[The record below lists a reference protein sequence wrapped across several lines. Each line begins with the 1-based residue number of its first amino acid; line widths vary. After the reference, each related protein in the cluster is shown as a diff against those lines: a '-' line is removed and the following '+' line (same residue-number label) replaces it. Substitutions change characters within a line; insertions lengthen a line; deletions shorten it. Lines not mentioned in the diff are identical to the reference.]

1 MNERI
6 DPQTGEILLEKINLP
21 TLVDTTLA
29 TAVVKAELD
38 TQITT
43 ARAFPRS
50 VQTAINDINQLATMN
65 EQMAGECVYALP
77 RAGKPLRGPSI
88 RLAEIIAQCW
98 GNCVSK
104 TRIVSVDR
112 ISRTVTAEGIFH
124 DLQTNSITEAQHTRR
139 ISTKE
144 GRLFSDDMIAVTCN
158 AAQSIARRNAILAG
172 VPKVIWSQAFQQCE
186 RVIAGDV
193 TTLASK
199 RESAVKAFAAF
210 GLTPEQ
216 VFQVID
222 VKGEQDIGLDE
233 LVTLRSLYSS
243 IKNGELTVEEILAAK
258 VPAQPATPATRKTLD
273 DFVNGNGKARP
284 QEQDHASPAAG
295 GAPDASARPPGP
307 ASGASTASPEKAS
320 PEKASAEAK
329 VAEQQAAKTETKA
342 KAAGAS
348 AVKTETDYIAHAKA
362 WIEEIEDADALEQ
375 RWLSEKNMR
384 NKANVTAEVRE
395 GLEGKVAAK
404 VAKLRGAS

>member
-1 MNERI
+1 VDVNERI
-6 DPQTGEILLEKINLP
+6 DPQTGELLEKINLP

-144 GRLFSDDMIAVTCN
+144 GRLFTDDMIAVTCN

-172 VPKVIWSQAFQQCE
+172 VPKVIWWQAFQQCE
-186 RVIAGDV
+186 HVIAGDV

-210 GLTPEQ
+210 GLKPEQ
-216 VFQVID
+216 VFQVLD

-243 IKNGELTVEEILAAK
+243 VKNGEITVEEILAAK

-273 DFVNGNGKARP
+273 DFVNGNGKEKAQP
-284 QEQDHASPAAG
+284 QEQGQASPAAQ
-295 GAPDASARPPGP
+295 ARPPAAEP
-307 ASGASTASPEKAS
+307 GASAPPEKK
-320 PEKASAEAK
+320 PDKAAAEAK
-329 VAEQQAAKTETKA
+329 VAAVQREKTEAKT
-342 KAAGAS
+342 KAAPTGIR
-348 AVKTETDYIAHAKA
+348 TEADYIAQANI
-362 WIEEIEDADALEQ
+362 WIEDTESADALEQ
-375 RWLSEKNMR
+375 RWSSEKNMR
-384 NKANVTAEVRE
+384 NKANVTAEARE
-395 GLEGKVAAK
+395 QLADKVATK
-404 VAKLRGAS
+404 VARLRGQA

>member
-1 MNERI
+1 MNAHI
-6 DPQTGEILLEKINLP
+6 DPQTGEVLEKINLP

-144 GRLFSDDMIAVTCN
+144 GRLFTDDMIAVTCN

-186 RVIAGDV
+186 HVIAGDV

-210 GLTPEQ
+210 GLKPEQ
-216 VFQVID
+216 VFQVLD
-222 VKGEQDIGLDE
+222 VKGEQDIGIDE

-243 IKNGELTVEEILAAK
+243 VKNGELTVEEILAAK

-295 GAPDASARPPGP
+295 GAPDASAHQPAP
-307 ASGASTASPEKAS
+307 ASGASTASPEKA
-320 PEKASAEAK
+320 PDKAAAEAK
-329 VAEQQAAKTETKA
+329 VAAVRTEKTEARA
-342 KAAGAS
+342 KAAPTGI
-348 AVKTETDYIAHAKA
+348 KTEADYIAQANI
-362 WIEEIEDADALEQ
+362 WIEDTESADALEQ
-375 RWLSEKNMR
+375 RWTSEKNMR

-395 GLEGKVAAK
+395 QLADKVATK